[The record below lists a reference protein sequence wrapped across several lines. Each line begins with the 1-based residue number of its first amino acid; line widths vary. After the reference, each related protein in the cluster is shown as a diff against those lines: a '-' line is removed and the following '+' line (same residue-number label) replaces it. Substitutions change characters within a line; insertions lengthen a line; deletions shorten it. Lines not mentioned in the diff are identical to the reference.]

1 MATVNDL
8 IFDCLQLGL
17 EGEKFDFELKR
28 DSENAVMLSFEGG
41 RRVRVTLES
50 TADGA

>member
-17 EGEKFDFELKR
+17 KGEKVDFEWKR
-28 DSENAVMLSFEGG
+28 DGENAVMLSFEDG

-50 TADGA
+50 TADYA